1 MLEKLKKIIT
11 IISLAV
17 AVLVS
22 VCAILFAANQTK
34 FGAMFDVAFWVLIC
48 YILLSLA
55 IWIAFGIYSLKDKV
69 KKTVIFAIAII
80 VVLGAAFLL
89 AMGDTMPELFLN
101 RYNTSAVTAKFI
113 AGACYTT
120 YFTVVGA
127 LAVMIVWPLVSKLL
141 KK

>member
-34 FGAMFDVAFWVLIC
+34 FGGMFDVAFWILLC
-48 YILLSLA
+48 YIGLSLL
-55 IWIAFGIYSLKDKV
+55 IWLIYGIISLKDKK
-69 KKTVIFAIAII
+69 KKTIIFVAAII
-80 VVLGAAFLL
+80 VVLAAAIVLSL
-89 AMGDTMPELFLN
+89 GDTMPELFLN
-101 RYNTSAVTAKFI
+101 RYNTSASTAKFI
-113 AGACYTT
+113 AIACYTT
-120 YFTVVGA
+120 YFVVLGA
-127 LAVMIVWPLVSKLL
+127 LALMIFSAISKAL